1 MGHQG
6 DINWLDLIVDEKKT
20 LGDSFSPKSP
30 THVSRFDEKAAEI
43 SLSLRKKMSFSS
55 NEC

>member
-6 DINWLDLIVDEKKT
+6 DINWLDLIVAEKKT
-20 LGDSFSPKSP
+20 LGDSLSPKSP
-30 THVSRFDEKAAEI
+30 THVSRFDKKNCGDITLTEK
-43 SLSLRKKMSFSS
+43 KKSFSF

>member
-6 DINWLDLIVDEKKT
+6 DINWLDLIVAEKKT

-30 THVSRFDEKAAEI
+30 THVSRFDKKAAEI
-43 SLSLRKKMSFSS
+43 SLSLRKEMSFSS